1 MSSRRLSAHVPLT
14 YSVAGSLPVCFMT
27 ADLRF
32 SPTAQDM
39 VSFRA
44 IEGAEDEDDAMS
56 VSAST
61 KEECSNNPVDEL
73 SLEWAPPAEPA
84 RSHVDW
90 WFLQSDHGRKNIP
103 RRPAPFYPRCTTR
116 YQSHGTC
123 HSRVECTIQDTPSC
137 LLQTVL
143 TEWKKPLLPISAL
156 QPRRTG

>member
-73 SLEWAPPAEPA
+73 SLEW
-84 RSHVDW
+84 
-90 WFLQSDHGRKNIP
+90 
-103 RRPAPFYPRCTTR
+103 
-116 YQSHGTC
+116 
-123 HSRVECTIQDTPSC
+123 
-137 LLQTVL
+137 
-143 TEWKKPLLPISAL
+143 
-156 QPRRTG
+156 